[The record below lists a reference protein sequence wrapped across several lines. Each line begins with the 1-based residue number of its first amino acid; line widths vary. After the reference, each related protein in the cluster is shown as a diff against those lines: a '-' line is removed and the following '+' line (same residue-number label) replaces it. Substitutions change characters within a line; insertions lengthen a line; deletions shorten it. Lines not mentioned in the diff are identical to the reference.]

1 MKTQVGPYQ
10 MPTQVT
16 HKKEYKHH
24 TDALQK
30 THAPEKKNRARPQ
43 NQKQQIK
50 QKGHE
55 I

>member
-1 MKTQVGPYQ
+1 

-30 THAPEKKNRARPQ
+30 THAPEKKTEQGLKTKNNRLNKKVMRF
-43 NQKQQIK
+43 KWL
-50 QKGHE
+50 
-55 I
+55 